1 MVKGVIINKK
11 LRYMALK
18 AQIGFDQGT
27 DAFLVGA
34 KACQEA
40 LDKLGEAKAD
50 LAIVFSSVQ
59 YDQEQMLAGVRSV
72 CGDTLLVGAST
83 AGEITTAGPLNK
95 HSVAVMLLKSESIK
109 FYASVGENVAKDARA
124 AGKDV
129 AKKVR
134 SLAGTELKAFVM
146 LPDVLTGNGSDI
158 VRGVLDVLGA
168 HFPVVGGAAGDD
180 FEFKK
185 TYQYLND
192 KVYSGA
198 VVGLGMTGDFKIGI
212 GVKHGW
218 LPIGTP
224 AKVTRSSG
232 SVLHELDG
240 KPAIKI
246 YEDYFGE
253 QEAATLRSEALARL
267 AITYPLGMRVEGSEE
282 MLIRD
287 PITVDENGSITCAA
301 EVPEGSEI
309 QLMIG
314 SREEAVKVAKVA
326 AENALGQL
334 DGAAPKAILIFNCIA
349 RNKLY
354 GEHAGEEISAIQD
367 VLGESVPLLGFYTY
381 GEQAPLGGQVRNIEQ
396 CNTVFHNETVV
407 IFVLAD

>member
-1 MVKGVIINKK
+1 
-11 LRYMALK
+11 MALK

-27 DAFLVGA
+27 DAFLVGTR
-34 KACQEA
+34 ACQEA
-40 LDKLGEAKAD
+40 FDKLGEQVAD

-72 CGDTLLVGAST
+72 SGNALLVGSST

-95 HSVAVMLLKSESIK
+95 HSVAVMLIKSDTVT
-109 FYASVGENVAKDARA
+109 FYGAVGENVAGGPRA
-124 AGKDV
+124 AGKHV
-129 AKKVR
+129 AEKVR
-134 SLAGTELKAFVM
+134 SSAGDKLKAFVM
-146 LPDVLTGNGSDI
+146 FPDVLAGNGSDI
-158 VRGVLDVLGA
+158 VRGVLDALGE

-198 VVGLGMTGDFKIGI
+198 VVGLGMTGDFKMGI

-218 LPIGTP
+218 LPIGIP
-224 AKVTRSSG
+224 VKVTRSSG

-240 KPAIKI
+240 RPAISI

-253 QEAATLRSEALARL
+253 QEAQALRSEALAKL
-267 AITYPLGMRVEGSEE
+267 AITYPLGMKVAGSDE

-287 PITVDENGSITCAA
+287 PITAAEDGSITCAA

-334 DGAAPKAILIFNCIA
+334 DGSSPKAILIFNCIA

-354 GEHAGEEISAIQD
+354 GEHSGDEINAIQS
-367 VLGESVPLLGFYTY
+367 VLGADVPLLGFYTY
-381 GEQAPLGGQVRNIEQ
+381 GEQAPLGGQVRDIKQ
-396 CNTVFHNETVV
+396 CTTVFHNETVV